1 MLLPSLSI
9 HPRASAASGFGK
21 RPFAAFANPKMSAA
35 DRENS
40 LWRLVGSFGWT
51 VQVPRGQWDFPKA
64 SKEVMEKVFEEHQN
78 GGEHPPERRT
88 KRTTKHFSRDKKLS
102 SRARVRPAPPPF
114 EANRGKGTSLRWLP
128 TLTDS
133 DQKDD
138 RFGPILSKHY
148 KSSPDQTVRVGKP
161 SKAELKQVPRPR
173 TADHR
178 LRKRKSYHF
187 KTQMH
192 PVYLHRVKSLSKMP
206 DSSMATFM
214 LSNEES
220 KPENS
225 QDAVRQEMHDD
236 FCMYTPD
243 ELPLELKSPTAKHH
257 HKSQQHRLVEITI
270 TYPTRINEITLLKIK
285 ALIEKKH
292 HFKPCFPDEKFNRAV
307 NKRGRKRLTEND
319 ENFVNTYKW
328 QGPLKDLWALGE
340 EIRITYPTEFLL
352 SCDDFYVLARGQGWC
367 KTYHD
372 KPLSDENRH
381 KIIHIVPLADAA
393 SSVPTTAPS
402 SHRES
407 VQSPKKK
414 VDLRKQY
421 NSKKKQ
427 QPVPY
432 EWPGK
437 EVKSQHRNLWAPDF
451 PVSTREQHEQMQ
463 RPKSNPSMIGPGSF
477 QFPTSMQ
484 RQVESIK
491 RNMVDITSM
500 KTKTKRQTPLQNC
513 ALGYI
518 ESPGPQVYVPPSM
531 IRTDIGVRFGPG
543 IIDPYKIR
551 RMEKSLK
558 QQTRKGK
565 TKSKEQLDLEKL
577 ENEIKRLQHKTFIMR
592 RGIKKLAGTKE
603 LLLR

>member
-1 MLLPSLSI
+1 
-9 HPRASAASGFGK
+9 
-21 RPFAAFANPKMSAA
+21 MSAA

-64 SKEVMEKVFEEHQN
+64 SREVMEKVFEEHQQ
-78 GGEHPPERRT
+78 GGEHPSERRT
-88 KRTTKHFSRDKKLS
+88 NRTKKHFSRDKKLS

-114 EANRGKGTSLRWLP
+114 EANRGRGTSLRWLP
-128 TLTDS
+128 TLTES

-138 RFGPILSKHY
+138 RFGSIISKHF
-148 KSSPDQTVRVGKP
+148 KNSPDQKVRVGKP
-161 SKAELKQVPRPR
+161 SKAALKQVPRPR
-173 TADHR
+173 TADHK
-178 LRKRKSYHF
+178 LRSRKSYHF
-187 KTQMH
+187 KTQPH
-192 PVYLHRVKSLSKMP
+192 PVYMHRVKSLSKMP

-214 LSNEES
+214 LSHEEES
-220 KPENS
+220 KTQNS
-225 QDAVRQEMHDD
+225 QHAARQEMHDD
-236 FCMYTPD
+236 FCMYTPE
-243 ELPLELKSPTAKHH
+243 ELPLELKSPTAKQH

-270 TYPTRINEITLLKIK
+270 SYPTRINEITLLKVK

-292 HFKPCFPDEKFNRAV
+292 NFKPSFPDEKYNRTV
-307 NKRGRKRLTEND
+307 NKRGRKRLTEDD
-319 ENFVNTYKW
+319 EDFVNTYKW

-340 EIRITYPTEFLL
+340 EIRVTYPTDFLL

-381 KIIHIVPLADAA
+381 KIIHIVPLAGAISPVPSTAA
-393 SSVPTTAPS
+393 SSP
-402 SHRES
+402 RQN
-407 VQSPKKK
+407 VQSAT
-414 VDLRKQY
+414 RKRVKLGKNY
-421 NSKKKQ
+421 NSKKTFRV
-427 QPVPY
+427 PAPY

-437 EVKSQHRNLWAPDF
+437 ETNSQHRNLWAPDF
-451 PVSTREQHEQMQ
+451 PVSTRDQHEQMH
-463 RPKSNPSMIGPGSF
+463 RPKSSPSMTGPGSF

-491 RNMVDITSM
+491 RNIVDITSM

-543 IIDPYKIR
+543 IVDPYKIL

-558 QQTRKGK
+558 RQTKKGK
-565 TKSKEQLDLEKL
+565 KKSKEQLDLEKL
-577 ENEIKRLQHKTFIMR
+577 EDEIKRLQHKTFVMR
-592 RGIKKLAGTKE
+592 RGIKKLSGSKE